1 MLETI
6 ASTIQ
11 NNSINNALKMPALPA
26 QIAPIWLTVA
36 HAMQSSV
43 LIDVPVTRNKSV
55 RPGPGPVR
63 SGPVRSAAARPGARG
78 GGAAEPGRG
87 AARPADGPFRS
98 APARSAAPRRGAARG
113 GGGGGA
119 VADATPPPRRP
130 RFRNR
135 PGRAGPDM
143 PRPAHTQEE
152 LETVCARARRP
163 GGRAGTACVPARR
176 PSLRATCAWAAP
188 ARDPRGT
195 RTGQTPRAR
204 CQRAGPA
211 RARLCDLRAGRA
223 RAARDPR
230 GSRTGRPPWAPRARC
245 PRAVSA

>member
-63 SGPVRSAAARPGARG
+63 PGPARSAAARPGARG

-87 AARPADGPFRS
+87 AARPADGPFRR
-98 APARSAAPRRGAARG
+98 APARSAAPRRGAAAAAA
-113 GGGGGA
+113 A
-119 VADATPPPRRP
+119 VAR
-130 RFRNR
+130 
-135 PGRAGPDM
+135 
-143 PRPAHTQEE
+143 
-152 LETVCARARRP
+152 
-163 GGRAGTACVPARR
+163 
-176 PSLRATCAWAAP
+176 
-188 ARDPRGT
+188 
-195 RTGQTPRAR
+195 
-204 CQRAGPA
+204 
-211 RARLCDLRAGRA
+211 
-223 RAARDPR
+223 
-230 GSRTGRPPWAPRARC
+230 
-245 PRAVSA
+245 